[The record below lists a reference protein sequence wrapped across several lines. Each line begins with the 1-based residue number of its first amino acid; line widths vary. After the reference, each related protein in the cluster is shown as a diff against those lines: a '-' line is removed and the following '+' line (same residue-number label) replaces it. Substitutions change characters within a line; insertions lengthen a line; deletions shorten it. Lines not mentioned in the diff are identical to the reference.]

1 MQNGFTLCAVMETG
15 ESIMRSSA
23 SIALAL
29 TLTLTVGPAFAGGSS
44 LAGKWVGEM
53 RQIDVTEETRYPMT
67 LTLQGAKGA
76 TTYQTLKCTGT
87 WSRIGEK
94 DGYTVYKET
103 ARNEADGICTDGI
116 MTVTLDAGKLVVGWF
131 GVFEGA
137 PSVATAVLQR
147 EAK

>member
-1 MQNGFTLCAVMETG
+1 
-15 ESIMRSSA
+15 MRLSV

-29 TLTLTVGPAFAGGSS
+29 TVTLTAGSAQAGGTS
-44 LAGKWVGEM
+44 LSGKWVGEM
-53 RQIDVTEETRYPMT
+53 RQIDVKQETKYPMT

-76 TTYQTLKCTGT
+76 TSYPTLKCAGT
-87 WSRIGEK
+87 WSRVGEK

-103 ARNEADGICTDGI
+103 ARNEADGSCTDGI

-131 GVFEGA
+131 GVFEGE

>member
-1 MQNGFTLCAVMETG
+1 METG

-23 SIALAL
+23 SIALVLVL
-29 TLTLTVGPAFAGGSS
+29 TLAAGPAYAGGSN
-44 LAGKWVGEM
+44 LTGKWVGEM
-53 RQIDVTEETRYPMT
+53 RQIDVKEETRYPMT

-76 TTYQTLKCTGT
+76 SSYPTLKCTGT
-87 WSRIGEK
+87 WSRVGEK

-103 ARNEADGICTDGI
+103 ARNEADGSCTDGI

-131 GVFEGA
+131 GVFEGE